1 MNTPFVFGK
10 IASAEY
16 FTNRTNEISQLT
28 SNFQSLV
35 NTIIISPRRWGKSSL
50 VLKAA
55 EATQKVDKTVNF
67 CFIDM
72 YNVRSEEQFYQLLAQ
87 ETLKALSSKLDEI
100 LEISRNYLTRI
111 IPTISFNPDPM
122 NEFSLS
128 MDWEQVKKQPDEI
141 LDFAE
146 KIARSKNI
154 KLIICIDEFQNISG
168 FEQPVEFQK
177 KLRSHWQ
184 KHQNV
189 GYCLF
194 GSKRHMLLDVFSSQS
209 MPFYNF
215 GQLLFLSKITEEH
228 WIPFIIE
235 RFLETGKNISEEPAK
250 MICIYAENHSFYV
263 QQLAHL
269 AWLNTDTTCKNE
281 QVTDAYENLLLQ
293 LSFLYQSITDGLSN
307 TQISFLEAVLKG
319 EEKFSSKEIIK
330 AYNLG
335 TSANVT
341 RIKQALT
348 GKEIIESVGNKIE
361 FLDPMY
367 KSWLIKHYFKLH

>member
-10 IASAEY
+10 IASDEY
-16 FTNRTNEISQLT
+16 FTNRTVEISQLS

-50 VLKAA
+50 VKKAA
-55 EATQKVDKTVNF
+55 EEASKIDKNIKF

-87 ETLKALSSKLDEI
+87 ETLKVLSSKLDEI
-100 LEISRNYLTRI
+100 LEISRSYLTRI

-122 NEFSLS
+122 NDFSIS
-128 MDWEQVKKQPDEI
+128 MDWEQIKKQPDEI

-146 KIARSKNI
+146 KIAQSKKI
-154 KLIICIDEFQNISG
+154 KLMICIDEFQNISG
-168 FEQPVEFQK
+168 FGQPVEFQK

-184 KHQNV
+184 KHQYV

-215 GQLLFLSKITEEH
+215 GHLLFLNKISEEH
-228 WIPFIIE
+228 WIPFIVK
-235 RFLETGKNISEEPAK
+235 RFQETGKKISPENAK
-250 MICIYAENHSFYV
+250 MICAYAENHSFYV

-269 AWLNTDTTCKNE
+269 AWLNSENICNAE
-281 QVTDAYENLLLQ
+281 QVTRAYENLLLQ

-307 TQISFLEAVLKG
+307 TQLSFLEAVLKG

-330 AYNLG
+330 TYNLG
-335 TSANVT
+335 TSANVS

-348 GKEIIESVGNKIE
+348 EKEIIESVGNEIE

-367 KSWLIKHYFKLH
+367 KSWLSKHYFKLY